1 MPAAGGD
8 LPQVVPEAAY
18 AYLAAELTMVPEPVV
33 VPELHLC
40 AMRWPTA
47 AQRAAHSQ
55 DYYYVVDSLQL

>member
-1 MPAAGGD
+1 M
-8 LPQVVPEAAY
+8 VPEAAY